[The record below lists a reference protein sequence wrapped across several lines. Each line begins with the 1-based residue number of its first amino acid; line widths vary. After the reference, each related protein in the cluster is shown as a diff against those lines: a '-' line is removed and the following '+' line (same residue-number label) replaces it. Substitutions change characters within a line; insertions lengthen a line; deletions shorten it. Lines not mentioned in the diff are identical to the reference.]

1 MGKKIINIK
10 EACIQDVIIRKT
22 ETNICFT
29 FKEKGQEETKL
40 FLGDEESVQLE
51 INFGD
56 TSNIGFGGTDNW
68 GYNELPLYIDFQ
80 KGSVDYDGVLV
91 NNITI
96 QEVSDWCKCERFSN
110 GALKY
115 TALSDN
121 PTNKE
126 RVAYFKHSTTDTE
139 IRAGFNQ
146 GRKALK
152 EWYVTVI
159 QKANPNASPS
169 PEPTPDSDP
178 KKEDLGDFK
187 YKVGLLSDL
196 HLCADNDDKS
206 PSDKNDDW
214 WDEKD
219 FKRAMNLMVKDKDVK
234 FIASCGDL
242 IESGSPK
249 KATPEDDSKDFINIY
264 DVEYW
269 QKAGLRLFSPIGN
282 HDFYGIFESR
292 KGDTITGKKNSEII
306 SGYNAGVQSRI
317 GSIWLTGQQ
326 INGIVPGRGRIVF
339 ELENGKSTASGQA
352 DMRFFSYNDYV
363 DLYARKGGYTG
374 DSIWDSK
381 KGGIS
386 DEAIK
391 CAKNYVNNHWE
402 EVKNNLVMWN
412 DGGGHGRNGYSKLN
426 YWMKKD
432 NDIYIFL
439 SLDYGDDIW
448 PVNDIW
454 HDRMI
459 HARTILN
466 LGLDDPYIKMLKEY
480 VKDTKYSSVDEA
492 YNYQYY
498 SPNTLIWLKEIL
510 ENNKDKK
517 VYIFTHHFMP
527 SKVGNGVGR
536 AKDGNWFY
544 SVISPNGVKDSRES
558 GIYNKGSN
566 ALTGIEYWFINK
578 LMNQYKNVIWFNG
591 HSHISFSSGI
601 NFDNH
606 EYQIVSPSEKNEFVY
621 TKESLTPIQ
630 ESAWCVALP
639 SMSKPR
645 GIENGQ
651 SVRHY
656 EDAEMGIMEVYE
668 KGIIIKG
675 YKVKEDNKDV
685 NKLLCEKVIKLI

>member
-1 MGKKIINIK
+1 MGKKVINIK

-22 ETNICFT
+22 ETDICFT
-29 FKEKGQEETKL
+29 FKDKGQEETKL

-68 GYNELPLYIDFQ
+68 GYNELPLYLDYP
-80 KGSVDYDGVLV
+80 KNSVDYDGVLV

-96 QEVSDWCKCERFSN
+96 QKVSDWCKCERLSN

-115 TALSDN
+115 TALSEN
-121 PTNKE
+121 PTNQD
-126 RVAYFKHSTTDTE
+126 RVTYFKHSTTDTE
-139 IRAGFNQ
+139 IRSGYNE

-152 EWYVTVI
+152 EWYVTII
-159 QKANPNASPS
+159 QKANPNVSPS
-169 PEPTPDSDP
+169 PEPTPDPD
-178 KKEDLGDFK
+178 KKDLGEFK
-187 YKVGLLSDL
+187 YKVGLLSDT
-196 HLCADNDDKS
+196 HVCADNDKKS
-206 PSDKNDDW
+206 PLDKNDDW
-214 WDEKD
+214 WDEED
-219 FKRAMNLMVKDKDVK
+219 FKRAMNLIVEDKDIK
-234 FIASCGDL
+234 FVASCGDL

-249 KATPEDDSKDFINIY
+249 KATPEDDSKDFVNIY

-269 QKAGLRLFSPIGN
+269 QKAGLRFFSPIGN

-292 KGDTITGKKNSEII
+292 EGDTITGKKNSETIT
-306 SGYNAGVQSRI
+306 GYNAGVQQRL
-317 GSIWLTGQQ
+317 GKIWLTGQQ
-326 INGIVPGRGRIVF
+326 INGIVPGRGRIIF

-391 CAKNYVNNHWE
+391 YAKNYVNSHWG

-426 YWMKKD
+426 YWLKKD

-439 SLDYGDDIW
+439 SLDYGNDIW
-448 PVNDIW
+448 PINNIW

-466 LGLDDPYIKMLKEY
+466 LNLDDPYIRRLKEY
-480 VKDTKYSSVDEA
+480 IKDTKYSNVDEP

-510 ENNKDKK
+510 ENNRDKK
-517 VYIFTHHFMP
+517 IYVFTHHFMP
-527 SKVGNGVGR
+527 SRVGNGVGR

-578 LMNQYKNVIWFNG
+578 LMNQYKNVIWFSG

-645 GIENGQ
+645 NIIDGQ
-651 SVRHY
+651 SVRRY
-656 EDAEMGIMEVYE
+656 EDAELGIMEVYE

-675 YKVKEDNKDV
+675 YKIREDNKDV
-685 NKLLCEKVIKLI
+685 NKLLCEKIIKLI